1 MHQYS
6 RRWLLRRALQATAA
20 LTILPRAASAA
31 DAGHSCV
38 DPQSESLRTSM
49 HYASV
54 STVANQSCSIC
65 SFFTRDSEHAGCG
78 SCVIM
83 SGPVD
88 ETGRCDSWSARS
100 Q

>member
-1 MHQYS
+1 MQEYS
-6 RRWLLRRALQATAA
+6 RRWLLRRVLQATAG
-20 LTILPRAASAA
+20 LTMLPRAASAA
-31 DAGHSCV
+31 DPAHSCV
-38 DPQSESLRTSM
+38 DPQSESLRGSL
-49 HYASV
+49 HYAGV

-65 SFFTRDSEHAGCG
+65 GFFTRDSGQTGCG

-100 Q
+100 